1 MNLADVLNKAESMK
15 SFSSLQTFPTIKKN
29 ANEEKQKETY
39 LNELFNNFNSLNILD
54 IIKIINEQKWFGK
67 VFENKDENK
76 TELFF
81 PDLNHDAKSIQI
93 ETGLDHNDNSMVI
106 IKNLTSENE
115 AIKNFLFKP
124 TKEDESD
131 KNIEFLE
138 YLVNIQ
144 YPLDRQEKIK
154 EFVNYSVTSLI
165 NNDLNSDKKT
175 ELLNQKNSNE
185 LSIRPIVKDE
195 VYKYL
200 SFLGN
205 ESERRIY
212 IKNIGFF
219 YQQNNMWQIIEKPHI
234 TIELNDT
241 NTFFDFIET
250 YGVPRDKLISAYQNY
265 VNEINKPKEQT
276 VKTTSDNNESNFPD
290 YDESY
295 WESLMSEAS
304 RNTYDIDDQDFVEIS
319 NSEMFIPDDILY
331 EEQQKIT
338 QQTNINNQKY
348 QQLEKI
354 NETSSPIVEHNFEDM
369 LSDNID
375 YINSLMQQSQEEK
388 DSVNDIL
395 SMFDYEAI
403 RANAYSSLD
412 NEVDEQ
418 EEKVYNAWD
427 KLNQLTDEINL
438 EDLVELE
445 NFIPK
450 LNKRNHNGNVY
461 FKRTQYSTEK
471 PDSEFVVSNNNWLFL
486 RTKESG
492 DEISEF
498 FKVLY
503 LKNNILLEETK
514 AEDIIAL
521 IENNR
526 DKLENLKNKRI
537 TRIRDLNMIQTI
549 EDVLKKYAS
558 KYPFVL
564 DITNIEE
571 KTRNNSTNFEYT
583 INKKTYRF
591 KNNMFYCIEDAVKG
605 EGLDELLLSIYQDDK
620 VKIEE
625 KRKSYQNLVTSNEN
639 QDSLLIELEN
649 KQPNNKQS
657 ISKTSNENDV
667 VSNTKTTQTPNAS
680 ESTNANDVFN
690 ETHEANVI
698 NSNITTD
705 ISEQMEELSLYNT
718 YDDANEH
725 YSEVFDGDDEVKDS
739 NHDHLSNQ
747 NKEIMHS
754 DVVNNV
760 LNDSIESSK
769 NNESSEIKNKKEIN
783 AQHEVINKNEEHS
796 TNFNSDEVKKH
807 GLDEHLAEQIDKN
820 QVIENFNNLVNQK
833 LKQLLDKRSLLQNF
847 KSHTFLEFCTLN
859 NSPYSMEKIGE
870 DQFILGKGKNRHTI
884 SSKDFK
890 TAEDIVSHVLTIYK
904 KLEHD
909 TEFKRVSNIMLPV
922 LTEKVAEQ
930 LRLQLLQKEEQL
942 IDKQIKEK
950 KQENVIDEHIL
961 NNEEQFDNP
970 EKTNELFQPAP
981 KKEKLTP
988 QEELDKLMGLDQATL
1003 TSPTKPYLHNYFF
1016 EYAGKIIK
1024 LRVDAL
1030 LNKLK
1035 KNNDDFPQ
1043 DLDISSEFKDN
1054 YVINFKIQKGNDFLI
1069 KGTSGLN
1076 KERWEVVKNNIG
1088 FKFSDKKDSLI
1099 SLIEDLHKIYNIP
1112 LRHTYLNKVIGE
1124 RKEFEFF
1131 NSFPMHEL
1139 LKSFN
1144 TKKESVNYILGNL
1157 KIGIT
1162 QEYGK
1167 AEAFQI
1173 WNTDLTPRCSTA
1185 ELMCVI
1191 MAEENGEIISK
1202 EIFKNPK
1209 YSFIK
1214 GINKLR
1220 EIYLNM
1226 DSIDKITLAVKNK
1239 SDNANTLDDKIERFN
1254 IMLPVANTDSKM
1266 MKKYLMKRGINPE
1279 VIDELDG
1286 LYIYEGM
1293 YEHQHKSES
1302 IMHDFSLSIEERDR
1316 KLEELERLP
1325 VVVFNTGEAASVRGI
1340 TVSGDHIKM
1349 NVPGSRNLEANPYSI
1364 EPSKKYVRKDDKVDY
1379 KMVVCEG
1386 AIDAISYRC
1395 LYPTAYVQ
1403 TNFGLAISRNMI
1415 AQTLKNF
1422 YELVNNKDNSVHIVY
1437 ALDNIGLNNKTGEPL
1452 DKPSRDSYFSLVS
1465 EMQEFCYEQFV
1476 EKHKEELINFE
1487 YENSQLYDVLLQII
1501 TEKHD
1506 KKYSEEQ
1513 LERFE
1518 NELKPILF
1526 NNHSQININSNEIKE
1541 KLGELMFDFDYI
1553 DSGVFMTEQPELPQY
1568 GQYKDW
1574 NELLENMVHQKY
1586 GEIFLQENT
1595 QLNIQDN
1602 HFVSDIKSVLT
1613 RLKYDEN
1620 KIDNIIKQ
1628 LKQNETD
1635 LNAQLRIIGKLVYN
1649 ENFIEHHVN
1658 HMKIEP
1664 QQVHEQL
1671 VLELNPDLIEVSVK
1685 KELKKQEKLEKEQN
1699 TISSQ
1704 QTTLKM

>member
-1 MNLADVLNKAESMK
+1 MIYSFYFSNMNLADVLNKAESMK

-144 YPLDRQEKIK
+144 YPLDIQEKIK

-304 RNTYDIDDQDFVEIS
+304 PNTYDIDDQDFVEIS

-388 DSVNDIL
+388 DSINDIL

-412 NEVDEQ
+412 NEIDEQ

-537 TRIRDLNMIQTI
+537 TRIRDLNMSQTI

-558 KYPFVL
+558 KYPFVW

-649 KQPNNKQS
+649 KQSNNKQS
-657 ISKTSNENDV
+657 ISKISNENDV
-667 VSNTKTTQTPNAS
+667 VSNTKTTQTSNAN
-680 ESTNANDVFN
+680 ESANANDVFN

-698 NSNITTD
+698 NSNSTTD
-705 ISEQMEELSLYNT
+705 ISEQMEELSSYNT
-718 YDDANEH
+718 HDDVNEH
-725 YSEVFDGDDEVKDS
+725 YS
-739 NHDHLSNQ
+739 
-747 NKEIMHS
+747 
-754 DVVNNV
+754 DVVNKSNNYSES
-760 LNDSIESSK
+760 NDSIEFSK
-769 NNESSEIKNKKEIN
+769 NNESI
-783 AQHEVINKNEEHS
+783 EVKNEECS
-796 TNFNSDEVKKH
+796 TNYNSAEAKKH
-807 GLDEHLAEQIDKN
+807 GLDKHLADQIDKN
-820 QVIENFNNLVNQK
+820 KVIENFNNLVDQK
-833 LKQLLDKRSLLQNF
+833 LKQLLDKRPLLQNF
-847 KSHTFLEFCTLN
+847 KSQTFLEFCTLN

-870 DQFILGKGKNRHTI
+870 DQFILGKGKNRYTI

-909 TEFKRVSNIMLPV
+909 TEFERVSNIMLPV

-930 LRLQLLQKEEQL
+930 LRLQLLQKEEEL

-950 KQENVIDEHIL
+950 KQEHIIDEPIL
-961 NNEEQFDNP
+961 NNEEQFDKQEN
-970 EKTNELFQPAP
+970 NLSNSVN
-981 KKEKLTP
+981 KEKLTP
-988 QEELDKLMGLDQATL
+988 QEELDKMMGLDQATL

-1016 EYAGKIIK
+1016 EYAGKTIK
-1024 LRVDAL
+1024 LRVDSL
-1030 LNKLK
+1030 LKKLQ
-1035 KNNDDFPQ
+1035 KNNDDFPN
-1043 DLDISSEFKDN
+1043 DLIISSEFKDN
-1054 YVINFKIQKGNDFLI
+1054 YVINFKINKGNDFEI

-1088 FKFSDKKDSLI
+1088 FKFSDKKDSII
-1099 SLIEDLHKIYNIP
+1099 SLIEDLHKIYNIR
-1112 LRHTYLNKVIGE
+1112 LRHTYLNKVIGQI
-1124 RKEFEFF
+1124 KEFEFF

-1139 LKSFN
+1139 LRNFN
-1144 TKKESVNYILGNL
+1144 AKKESVNYILGNL

-1162 QEYGK
+1162 QEQGR
-1167 AEAFQI
+1167 AEAFKI
-1173 WNTDLTPRCSTA
+1173 WNTDLTPRCSTV
-1185 ELMCVI
+1185 ELMSVI

-1209 YSFIK
+1209 YSFIN

-1226 DSIDKITLAVKNK
+1226 DSIDKITLNVKHK
-1239 SDNANTLDDKIERFN
+1239 SNNTNNLDEKIERFN

-1349 NVPGSRNLEANPYSI
+1349 NVPGSRNLETNPYSI

-1403 TNFGLAISRNMI
+1403 TNFGLAISRNMV

-1476 EKHKEELINFE
+1476 EKHKEELVNFE
-1487 YENSQLYDVLLQII
+1487 YENNQLYDVLLQII

-1506 KKYSEEQ
+1506 KNYSEEQ

-1553 DSGVFMTEQPELPQY
+1553 DSGVFMTEQPELPKY

-1613 RLKYDEN
+1613 RLKYDTDKINSMIQQLEQNDLDSN
-1620 KIDNIIKQ
+1620 KK
-1628 LKQNETD
+1628 
-1635 LNAQLRIIGKLVYN
+1635 LRIIGKLVYN